1 MHGNIGCRVQGSRDF
16 ITQLLRFL
24 TLGYVTQEGIDVEQS
39 LASQD
44 VLDDY
49 PGPELV
55 EEVCEQVEF
64 EVIFRGEINLASRC
78 SVE

>member
-1 MHGNIGCRVQGSRDF
+1 MHGNFGGRVQGSRDF
-16 ITQLLRFL
+16 ITQLRRFL
-24 TLGYVTQEGIDVEQS
+24 TLGYVTQEGIAVEQS
-39 LASQD
+39 MASQD
-44 VLDDY
+44 VLGDY

-78 SVE
+78 DVG